1 MGDQASPFL
10 FNFYSREAD
19 LILQACTLKIYEI
32 IQVSISSGTK
42 LNVITYNV
50 DINVI
55 GDASL
60 ISSLRHWVCGSFVL
74 PYTHVT
80 FVCRACQAREGAGKK
95 AKKSHHGA
103 PGAQH
108 VH

>member
-1 MGDQASPFL
+1 MIKNITFNLTGVL

-60 ISSLRHWVCGSFVL
+60 ISSLHHWVCRLFVL

-80 FVCRACQAREGAGKK
+80 FVCRVGG
-95 AKKSHHGA
+95 
-103 PGAQH
+103 
-108 VH
+108 

>member
-1 MGDQASPFL
+1 MIKNITFNLTGVL

-32 IQVSISSGTK
+32 IQVSISSSTK

-50 DINVI
+50 DINVT

-60 ISSLRHWVCGSFVL
+60 ISNMRHLLCRPFVL
-74 PYTHVT
+74 PYTHIT
-80 FVCRACQAREGAGKK
+80 FVCRVGG
-95 AKKSHHGA
+95 
-103 PGAQH
+103 
-108 VH
+108 

>member
-1 MGDQASPFL
+1 MIKNITFNSTGVL

-19 LILQACTLKIYEI
+19 LLLQACTLKIYEI

-50 DINVI
+50 EINVI

-60 ISSLRHWVCGSFVL
+60 ISSMRHWFCRSFAL

-80 FVCRACQAREGAGKK
+80 FVCWVGG
-95 AKKSHHGA
+95 
-103 PGAQH
+103 
-108 VH
+108 

>member
-1 MGDQASPFL
+1 MIKNITFNLTGVL
-10 FNFYSREAD
+10 FNFYSRVAD

-32 IQVSISSGTK
+32 IQVSISSSTK

-60 ISSLRHWVCGSFVL
+60 ISSMCHLFGTLFPL

-80 FVCRACQAREGAGKK
+80 VLCRVGG
-95 AKKSHHGA
+95 
-103 PGAQH
+103 
-108 VH
+108 